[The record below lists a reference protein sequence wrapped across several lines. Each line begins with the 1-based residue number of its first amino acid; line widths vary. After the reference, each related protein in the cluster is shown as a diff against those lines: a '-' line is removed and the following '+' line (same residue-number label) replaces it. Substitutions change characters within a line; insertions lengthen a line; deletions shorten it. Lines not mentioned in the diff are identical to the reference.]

1 MSDSFHIR
9 RNNLLNFTLSE
20 LLLLLLFLII
30 LAASFILIQNDRL
43 KKEIAELEKER
54 EQLFVKVEEQGNKLE
69 KLEEDNA
76 SLRTVVEQILGK
88 EYSKAQIDEL
98 IGKLELANELKNEV
112 ENLREEVADLT
123 EENAKLQKMIDKLD
137 ENEKDIATLQEELEE
152 LLEQNEILKD
162 ENKAI
167 KEENEKLN
175 ENTEQV
181 SEILE
186 ILDKYDQAQQEMII
200 EKINN
205 FAGKVKLPCW
215 INEKKGKEEYIFNI
229 FFETEGIK
237 IVKDIPDYREINY
250 NNLPL
255 DNLSFDKFYQPNEFI
270 STFRELKKWSDQ
282 NECNFY
288 IAYKNNL
295 KNNDPQTKLDSYLKA
310 VESAF
315 YKYEKKDLQ

>member
-1 MSDSFHIR
+1 MSDSFNIR
-9 RNNLLNFTLSE
+9 RNNLLNFTLTE
-20 LLLLLLFLII
+20 LLLLLLFLIL
-30 LAASFILIQNDRL
+30 LASSIMLINY
-43 KKEIAELEKER
+43 KKKIDQLEKER
-54 EQLFVKVEEQGNKLE
+54 DQLYVVVKEQGDKIE

-112 ENLREEVADLT
+112 ENLREEVTELT
-123 EENAKLQKMIDKLD
+123 EENAKLQQIIDALD
-137 ENEKDIATLQEELEE
+137 ENEKDIATLKDELEQLSE
-152 LLEQNEILKD
+152 ENEILKD
-162 ENKAI
+162 ENTAI
-167 KEENEKLN
+167 IEENETLN
-175 ENTEQV
+175 ENIEQV
-181 SEILE
+181 SEIIE
-186 ILDKYDQAQQEMII
+186 ILNKYDQAQQEMII

-215 INEKKGKEEYIFNI
+215 IDEEKGKEEYIFNI
-229 FFETEGIK
+229 FFETEGIR
-237 IVKDIPDYREINY
+237 IVKDIPDYRETDY

-255 DNLSFDKFYQPNEFI
+255 NNLSFNKYYQPEEFI
-270 STFRELKKWSDQ
+270 NIFRSLKAYSDQ

-295 KNNDPQTKLDSYLKA
+295 KINDPQTKLDKYLKA

-315 YKYEKKDLQ
+315 YKYEKKDLF

>member
-112 ENLREEVADLT
+112 EKLREEVADLT
-123 EENAKLQKMIDKLD
+123 EENANLQEMIDKLD

-152 LLEQNEILKD
+152 LLEQNEILID

-167 KEENEKLN
+167 KDENEILT
-175 ENTEQV
+175 ESSEQV
-181 SEILE
+181 SEI
-186 ILDKYDQAQQEMII
+186 IKKLDEYDQVQREIFI
-200 EKINN
+200 EKINK
-205 FAGKVKLPCW
+205 FAGNIKLPCW
-215 INEKKGKEEYIFNI
+215 INEDTGKEEYIFNI
-229 FFETEGIK
+229 FFETEGIR
-237 IVKDIPDYREINY
+237 IVKDIPDDKEIEY

-255 DNLSFDKFYQPNEFI
+255 DDLSFSKLYQKNEFED
-270 STFRELKKWSDQ
+270 TFRELRKWSDQ
-282 NECNFY
+282 NECVFY

-295 KNNDPQTKLDSYLKA
+295 KKNDSQTILKSYLEA
-310 VESAF
+310 IQSIF
-315 YKYEKKDLQ
+315 YIYEKRDLQ

>member
-1 MSDSFHIR
+1 MSDSFNIR
-9 RNNLLNFTLSE
+9 RNNLLNFTLTE
-20 LLLLLLFLII
+20 LLLLLLFLIL
-30 LAASFILIQNDRL
+30 LASSIMLINY
-43 KKEIAELEKER
+43 KKKIDQLEKER
-54 EQLFVKVEEQGNKLE
+54 DQLYVVVKEQGDKIE

-112 ENLREEVADLT
+112 ENLREEVTELT
-123 EENAKLQKMIDKLD
+123 EENSKLQQIIDALD
-137 ENEKDIATLQEELEE
+137 ENEKDIATLKDELEQLSE
-152 LLEQNEILKD
+152 ENEILKG
-162 ENKAI
+162 ENEAI
-167 KEENEKLN
+167 IEENVTLN
-175 ENTEQV
+175 ENIEQV
-181 SEILE
+181 SEIIE
-186 ILDKYDQAQQEMII
+186 ILSKYDQAQQEMII

-215 INEKKGKEEYIFNI
+215 IDEEKGKEEYIFNI
-229 FFETEGIK
+229 FFETEGIR
-237 IVKDIPDYREINY
+237 IVKDIPDYRETDY

-255 DNLSFDKFYQPNEFI
+255 NNLSFNKYYQPEEFI
-270 STFRELKKWSDQ
+270 NIFRGLKAYSDQ

-295 KNNDPQTKLDSYLKA
+295 KSNDPQTKLDRYLKA

-315 YKYEKKDLQ
+315 YKYEKRDLY